1 MTKKIQCQTNS
12 KQENHNVKV
21 KVIKAPL
28 VDSLQLRSVIYQ
40 RARAVVL

>member
-1 MTKKIQCQTNS
+1 MTKKIQCQPISET
-12 KQENHNVKV
+12 KAHYIKV

-40 RARAVVL
+40 RARAIVL

>member
-1 MTKKIQCQTNS
+1 MTKKIQCQSIFS
-12 KQENHNVKV
+12 KETRRIKV
-21 KVIKAPL
+21 RVIRAPL

>member
-1 MTKKIQCQTNS
+1 MTKKIQCQPITNGGA
-12 KQENHNVKV
+12 QNVKI

-28 VDSLQLRSVIYQ
+28 VDSLQLRSVITQ